1 MAAVDRFI
9 ESIRGRLRAEGVAE
23 TNLDVLWRDLTKER
37 QDPTIA
43 QRRKFEALLGREPDA
58 ADDEVLRQL
67 ETDSK
72 ELGQSASYELAAHH
86 DGQAELLK
94 AETLKEQA
102 ARHGFNMDIRDS
114 YRRPSNRNR
123 IDREEISAWNLG
135 ALIAA
140 SVRNDAGMMSG
151 PVDDAKLLQL
161 MGMKSGALDD
171 DATDS
176 RIAFLLDQDGNR
188 RRIVFRSKWRTG
200 RRFELARLLGDRL
213 LTDENDR
220 LYPATRAR
228 TYRQKMQRSFAAE
241 LLSPF
246 NEIEHELGGDL
257 SDEAQQE
264 IAEHFDV
271 SPLVVRTLLVNHG
284 RLDRAELEED
294 QTSVDEDQVLVAA
307 AARPAPR

>member
-114 YRRPSNRNR
+114 YRPVRRTGIVSTER
-123 IDREEISAWNLG
+123 EISAWNLG
-135 ALIAA
+135 STDCGL
-140 SVRNDAGMMSG
+140 G
-151 PVDDAKLLQL
+151 PQ
-161 MGMKSGALDD
+161 
-171 DATDS
+171 
-176 RIAFLLDQDGNR
+176 
-188 RRIVFRSKWRTG
+188 
-200 RRFELARLLGDRL
+200 
-213 LTDENDR
+213 
-220 LYPATRAR
+220 
-228 TYRQKMQRSFAAE
+228 
-241 LLSPF
+241 
-246 NEIEHELGGDL
+246 
-257 SDEAQQE
+257 
-264 IAEHFDV
+264 
-271 SPLVVRTLLVNHG
+271 
-284 RLDRAELEED
+284 
-294 QTSVDEDQVLVAA
+294 
-307 AARPAPR
+307 